1 MKKVERVL
9 VIVTIA
15 FFGGFIHGQIG
26 VKGGFGVSSLLVKNN
41 DVNFSQELF
50 NAGFSFHIGSSFE
63 IDFSDVVSL
72 EPGLLLTQRAY
83 SIDAIQLVS
92 NTLTSIEVPINV
104 KVYALDLGDVGR
116 LYGLG
121 GTYLGYIF
129 SARED
134 GQKLD
139 VGNKLADD
147 IKPLDIGVNFGAGVQ
162 FFDALNVDLS
172 ASIGMANLSN
182 VRTNAAR
189 VATRVVRLTVTYQFG
204 RQVFF

>member
-1 MKKVERVL
+1 MKRIARVITFM
-9 VIVTIA
+9 VIGLLINSVY
-15 FFGGFIHGQIG
+15 GQVG
-26 VKGGFGVSSLLVKNN
+26 VKAVLGVSSLLAKNN

-50 NAGFSFHIGSSFE
+50 DAGFSFHVGAGFE
-63 IDFSDVVSL
+63 IYFSDLISL

-83 SIDAIQLVS
+83 SIDANQLIS
-92 NTLTSIEVPINV
+92 NSLTSLEVPVNV

-121 GTYLGYIF
+121 GSYIGYTF

-139 VGNKLADD
+139 VGNKSTDD
-147 IKPLDIGVNFGAGVQ
+147 IKPLDIGLNFGAGVQ
-162 FFDALNVDLS
+162 FFEALNVDVS

-182 VRTNAAR
+182 IRTNGAKIK
-189 VATRVVRLTVTYQFG
+189 TRVVRLSVTYQF
-204 RQVFF
+204 

>member
-1 MKKVERVL
+1 MKRIARVITL
-9 VIVTIA
+9 MVIGLLINSVY
-15 FFGGFIHGQIG
+15 GQVG
-26 VKGGFGVSSLLVKNN
+26 VKAVLGVSSLLAKNN

-50 NAGFSFHIGSSFE
+50 DAGFSFHVGAGFE
-63 IDFSDVVSL
+63 IYFSDLISL

-83 SIDAIQLVS
+83 SIDANQLIS
-92 NTLTSIEVPINV
+92 NSLTSLEVPVNV

-121 GTYLGYIF
+121 GSYIGYTF

-139 VGNKLADD
+139 VGNKSTDD
-147 IKPLDIGVNFGAGVQ
+147 IKPLDIGLNFGAGIQ
-162 FFDALNVDLS
+162 FFEALNVDVS

-182 VRTNAAR
+182 IRTNGAKIK
-189 VATRVVRLTVTYQFG
+189 TRVVRLSVTYQF
-204 RQVFF
+204 

>member
-1 MKKVERVL
+1 MMKKATRVL
-9 VIVTIA
+9 VVITI
-15 FFGGFIHGQIG
+15 GLLSGFIHGQIG
-26 VKGGFGVSSLLVKNN
+26 VKGGLGVSSLLVKNN

-50 NAGFSFHIGSSFE
+50 DAGFSFHVGTGFE
-63 IDFSDVVSL
+63 IDFSDMISL
-72 EPGLLLTQRAY
+72 EPGILLTQRAY
-83 SIDAIQLVS
+83 SINANQLIT
-92 NTLTSIEVPINV
+92 NKLTSIEVPVNV

-121 GTYLGYIF
+121 GTYLGYTF
-129 SARED
+129 SATED

-139 VGNKLADD
+139 VGNKTSDD
-147 IKPLDIGVNFGAGVQ
+147 IKPLDIGLNFGAGVQ

-189 VATRVVRLTVTYQFG
+189 IKTRVVRLTVTYQFG
-204 RQVFF
+204 G